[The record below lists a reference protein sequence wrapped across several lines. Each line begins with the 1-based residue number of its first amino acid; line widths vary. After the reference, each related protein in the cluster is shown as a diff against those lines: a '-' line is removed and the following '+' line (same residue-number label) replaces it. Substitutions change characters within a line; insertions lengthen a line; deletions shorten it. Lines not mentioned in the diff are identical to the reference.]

1 MGEHGPHEPGETLA
15 GVPLPWRWDESH
27 RATATSCRAVCA
39 VTGVY
44 AQDRGLRCTVRAMSC
59 PTCKGTER
67 TPLAYGYWRCQSKV
81 TDTYTVPVPAPGLP
95 LSLGIMAPWV
105 QQVVRECGTEYHD
118 FSSMEDDMLYCFC
131 STGAIGRCADDGRM
145 VCGFHSDLRENRRL
159 CSECLIKFDDGARK
173 AALAANKAALAAKL
187 EPVERL
193 ADAMC
198 RLQDPSHIFLLYLLL
213 IGGMPNVIGTRSAT
227 TMGTTDLP
235 YEESRDLIRS
245 RVEPRLSASSLD
257 LHDISGASARDWSF
271 DLPALLQQW
280 SKSGLLLAGTLL
292 THARYTLGLF
302 GISSKRVV
310 IGEMEGWEIGF
321 DNEKKIYKYLLANG
335 SVALGYNQQDI
346 RDVRPNS
353 LIGYSIVKRLVDKKY
368 LQLPALDRSE
378 GKLLREMIEVS

>member
-1 MGEHGPHEPGETLA
+1 
-15 GVPLPWRWDESH
+15 
-27 RATATSCRAVCA
+27 
-39 VTGVY
+39 
-44 AQDRGLRCTVRAMSC
+44 
-59 PTCKGTER
+59 
-67 TPLAYGYWRCQSKV
+67 
-81 TDTYTVPVPAPGLP
+81 
-95 LSLGIMAPWV
+95 
-105 QQVVRECGTEYHD
+105 
-118 FSSMEDDMLYCFC
+118 MLYCFC

-145 VCGFHSDLRENRRL
+145 VCGFHSEFRENRRL
-159 CSECLIKFDDGARK
+159 CSECLSKFDDRARK
-173 AALAANKAALAAKL
+173 AALAANKAALTAKL
-187 EPVERL
+187 EPVARL

-213 IGGMPNVIGTRSAT
+213 IGWTPTVSRSFDVIGTRSVA

-245 RVEPRLSASSLD
+245 RVKPRLSASSLD

-292 THARYTLGLF
+292 THASYKPGLF

-321 DNEKKIYKYLLANG
+321 DNEEKIYKYLLANG
-335 SVALGYNQQDI
+335 SVALGYNKQDI